1 MSSTHKFPE
10 LNLSPSK
17 LRLSY
22 TLGCKSTKSTK
33 SAKSTKSKQISIQ
46 DSETPPESQIR
57 LISLSPKK
65 FSQSFI
71 STKLAKLEQ
80 ELDQDEISLKLNEV
94 QHLTSKAKLK
104 AEQKIYSKYLTKMI
118 QKIFRIDP
126 SIARCLDRGWRGFK
140 KTVKDEPEQLVV
152 EEKKNENKN
161 EALDHSTQVTEEM
174 IVEKVEEEIE
184 NYIGILHRAISRIGE
199 MQMGSLIGKLN
210 ELAFSLKPVD
220 IPSASLTPEV
230 EEMDLEGSVRSLT
243 SIIRARLSPKKQV
256 HQVKKPLEAK
266 SKATQTWMKADDFH
280 IVDTYKASLS
290 EKDSL
295 IADLNIVLKRKEES
309 EELLKG
315 KNREIEDLKRDFLK
329 LKYEDCPSCALKRK
343 QLESYNSQLKSL
355 QMTVNKGI
363 GIDKELDETKKKLS
377 ESLNQVGI
385 SHKRILE
392 LKETIQEITAKYEDA
407 KAQRE
412 KLQKLLMQ
420 EEEIRKN
427 LEKQFQ
433 AQGPNSSRGGR
444 IGKGKE
450 PEINNSENFTNH
462 KKVQNESFIKKSS
475 SLSPD
480 KRRLMPKEKLTE
492 EAKPKSS
499 KRTTIMS
506 ILNLTKEEYL
516 SLSKKARLE
525 IYLSLL
531 QHTTRC
537 GADCEHLRRAMMIRY
552 KDKGPLYPT
561 KKYNIV

>member
-450 PEINNSENFTNH
+450 PEINNSENFANH